1 MGLALALWG
10 LWRGRRAAS
19 LSREVAALRADET
32 RRRHFAEE
40 NDLSSTAN
48 QLRFIAAAELRA
60 VSPVNKEARRVLDSL
75 DEWIAEH
82 QPDWR
87 VSFEVAMGAFVRTAY
102 EPRDRMQ
109 RAAFRSYNSKR
120 VDFLVVDGGGH
131 PRLVVEY
138 HGTGHDLSGDAA
150 ERMSVKRTV
159 LNRVGI
165 PLAEIPAKAE
175 RAATWAL
182 IDAALS
188 ENEAGRGGR
197 SGRAERH

>member
-1 MGLALALWG
+1 M
-10 LWRGRRAAS
+10 R
-19 LSREVAALRADET
+19 
-32 RRRHFAEE
+32 
-40 NDLSSTAN
+40 
-48 QLRFIAAAELRA
+48 
-60 VSPVNKEARRVLDSL
+60 PVNKEAQRVLDSL
-75 DEWIAEH
+75 DAWIGEH
-82 QPDWR
+82 RPDWR

-102 EPRDRMQ
+102 NPRDWRQ

-120 VDFLVVDGGGH
+120 VDFLVVDGAGE

-159 LNRVGI
+159 LERVGI
-165 PLAEIPAKAE
+165 PLAEVPAKAG

-188 ENEAGRGGR
+188 DVEPGRGAR
-197 SGRAERH
+197 SGHASRI